1 MLVDFHQSIIL
12 ALCLSERKTSL
23 ALLLLC
29 THRQQEV
36 RCAGQMLLTTIA
48 VVVHQDYL
56 FEKVGGCPLDGRVN
70 RPQDD
75 GQGFIHKNEHNAHL
89 REV

>member
-1 MLVDFHQSIIL
+1 MF
-12 ALCLSERKTSL
+12 
-23 ALLLLC
+23 
-29 THRQQEV
+29 
-36 RCAGQMLLTTIA
+36 LTVIA

-56 FEKVGGCPLDGRVN
+56 LEEVRGRPVDGRVN

-75 GQGFIHKNEHNAHL
+75 GQGFIHKDEHNAHL